1 MYAAEV
7 FPLAQREQGV
17 AWAVAVTNFFS
28 SVLALTFPR
37 LLRAFTAPGAFGFYA
52 GLNALAFIML
62 YLVFPETKQLT
73 LEELDRKSSPMK
85 ERGRADFLQE
95 VFSVPTSTFARY
107 QVTQV
112 LPWWFKRYILFNK
125 SATCPPLYHTEGDI
139 TEF

>member
-52 GLNALAFIML
+52 GLNAIAFIML
-62 YLVFPETKQLT
+62 FLVFPETKQLT
-73 LEELDRKSSPMK
+73 LEELDQAGYRC
-85 ERGRADFLQE
+85 RH
-95 VFSVPTSTFARY
+95 
-107 QVTQV
+107 
-112 LPWWFKRYILFNK
+112 
-125 SATCPPLYHTEGDI
+125 C
-139 TEF
+139 

>member
-37 LLRAFTAPGAFGFYA
+37 LLRAFSAPGAFGFYA

-73 LEELDRKSSPMK
+73 LEELDRKSSNPRHA
-85 ERGRADFLQE
+85 E
-95 VFSVPTSTFARY
+95 TS
-107 QVTQV
+107 
-112 LPWWFKRYILFNK
+112 
-125 SATCPPLYHTEGDI
+125 
-139 TEF
+139 